1 MIKKIGKLIRDNVPE
16 IIAKDGGV
24 AEVSILDDGKF
35 KVSLKEKLVEET
47 AEIAKS
53 QDSTNL
59 KEELSDLLEI
69 IESIAGTEGSNLE
82 EIIAI
87 KKAKKVKVGGFDKKL
102 YLVSVTRNEQ

>member
-16 IIAKDGGV
+16 IIAKDGGI
-24 AEVSILDDGKF
+24 AEVSVLDDEKF
-35 KVSLKEKLVEET
+35 KISLKEKLVEET
-47 AEIAKS
+47 SEITKS
-53 QDSTNL
+53 HDLTNL

-69 IESIAGTEGSNLE
+69 IESIAKVEGSNLE
-82 EIIAI
+82 EIITI